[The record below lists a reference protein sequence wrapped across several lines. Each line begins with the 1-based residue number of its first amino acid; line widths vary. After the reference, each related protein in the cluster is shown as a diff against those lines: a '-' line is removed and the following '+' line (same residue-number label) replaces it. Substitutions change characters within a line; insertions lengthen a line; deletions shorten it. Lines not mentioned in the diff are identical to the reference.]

1 LGLPNGSMIVEG
13 IPEEFSMEE
22 SEMQSV
28 IEREKDEKRNRDSLI
43 NQFKRID

>member
-1 LGLPNGSMIVEG
+1 MIVES

-28 IEREKDEKRNRDSLI
+28 IEREREEKRNRDSVI
-43 NQFKRID
+43 KQFKRID